1 MIGQAALGIWM
12 DVDAARLD
20 DFNAWYRQQHLPERL
35 SVPGFLRGRRYQCTG
50 DGPVYFTLYETA
62 DAAVLSSAL
71 YLERL
76 NDPTDWTRR
85 ALPMIRRMVRN
96 AYRRVAGSS
105 TDRVASHLLTVRI
118 QPHEGR
124 GADVKRWLV
133 DEAVGAMRG
142 VHRVAG
148 VAVYESDGGGTSVVT
163 EERRIVGGQ
172 VSAAPPFL
180 AVCELEQN
188 DAEGTV
194 RDFWQTKAGREAA
207 EVRLDAYRLMYG
219 LAWIEP

>member
-12 DVDAARLD
+12 DVDAAGLD
-20 DFNAWYRQQHLPERL
+20 DFNAWYRRQHLPERL
-35 SVPGFLRGRRYQCTG
+35 SVPGFLRGRRYQATG

-62 DAAVLSSAL
+62 DAAVLSSAP
-71 YLERL
+71 YMERL
-76 NDPTDWTRR
+76 NNPTDWTRR

-105 TDRVASHLLTVRI
+105 TDRVAPHLLTVRI
-118 QPHEGR
+118 QPLPGR
-124 GADVKRWLV
+124 GPDVKRWLV

-163 EERRIVGGQ
+163 EERRIVGGE

-180 AVCELEQN
+180 TVCELEQA

-207 EVRLDAYRLMYG
+207 EVRLDAYHLLYG
-219 LAWIEP
+219 LAWLEP